1 MAQEKK
7 QYYDG
12 HLINFSSGTGYPT
25 IWVNNKNTL
34 LHRYVWEKHYGEIPK
49 GFEIHHKDKNR
60 SNYNIDNLE
69 LISSYEH
76 HKKHAIENN
85 LGVCNKGKL
94 KKHSSGFC
102 DGAKKVI
109 LIKND
114 VQITFESVTSC
125 AKYLR
130 VKKIGDVSR
139 VLTGK
144 RKSIHGWRCVYAS

>member
-1 MAQEKK
+1 MGAEK

-12 HLINFSSGTGYPT
+12 HLINFSSTNGYPT
-25 IWVNNKNTL
+25 IWNGTQNIL
-34 LHRYVWEKHYGEIPK
+34 LHRYVWEKFHGKIPK

-60 SNYNIDNLE
+60 RNYDINNLE
-69 LISSYEH
+69 LVSIHEH
-76 HKKHAIENN
+76 HKKHAIENK

-102 DGAKKVI
+102 DGAKKVV

-114 VQITFESVTSC
+114 IRLEFESVTAC
-125 AKYLR
+125 AQYLN
-130 VKKIGDVSR
+130 VKKVGYISR

-144 RKSIHGWRCVYAS
+144 RKSIYGWRCVYAS